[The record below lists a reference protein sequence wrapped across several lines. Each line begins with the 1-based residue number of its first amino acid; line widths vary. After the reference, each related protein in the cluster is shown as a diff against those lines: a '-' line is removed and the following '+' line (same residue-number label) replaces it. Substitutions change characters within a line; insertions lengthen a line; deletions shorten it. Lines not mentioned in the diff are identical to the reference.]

1 MILNKEV
8 ALELLKN
15 LVERASAADKSRFL
29 TTREIEALEF
39 LIAESSGPQE
49 ESASA
54 VALSSDSH
62 SSFVELKICDVKDE
76 DIPHGQVLCVDFGT
90 SFSKAF
96 ASVERSDGGVDI
108 VDLPIGDGSAGTTL
122 ITPSELF
129 ISGERIY
136 FGVEARKQLHLTEA
150 ASDRLIDSI
159 KQYITLG
166 TDVSH
171 LAAVQMSVEQ
181 DPTKRFTK
189 HDILVLYLAHLTY
202 LAEKALLSKGL
213 TENVR
218 RRFTHPAWKDADKEK
233 NEAEMKRMMAQAIVL
248 ARSLGDRLTGSIAAD
263 QVQHLLAELG
273 KIKDDKLPWQL
284 IHSAVREATAAGA
297 GALLGTQDGRRE
309 TFLVIDIGAGTTD
322 VAGFICVNNSKR
334 KTLVV
339 SEIIGAADA
348 APTAGNTL
356 DNLFQR
362 YVLDESKLAQGSEEY
377 KAAALSIRL
386 NRRLLK
392 EALFRKSVVVVPMPT
407 GGPVTVRLEDF
418 LKLPAVEKFNQTLRD
433 LIARSAVVAAGDSP
447 RIKLVATGGGASLPL
462 IEQLV
467 MSGVDHEGKHVSF
480 TKVDLLAEGI
490 RDTNPELVEPYPQ
503 IAVALGGSLPRL
515 PEPVK
520 SVAEGISAAPMRSLE
535 TTYKQ

>member
-1 MILNKEV
+1 MNKEV
-8 ALELLKN
+8 AFELLKN
-15 LVERASAADKSRFL
+15 LVERALAADRNKFL

-39 LIAESSGPQE
+39 LIDGTSGAQGAGDSAADGVTDSDFSS
-49 ESASA
+49 
-54 VALSSDSH
+54 
-62 SSFVELKICDVKDE
+62 VELKACSVKDE
-76 DIPHGQVLCVDFGT
+76 DIPAGQMLCVDFGT

-136 FGVEARKQLHLTEA
+136 FGVEARKHLQLIEA
-150 ASDRLIDSI
+150 PSDRLIDSI

-171 LAAVQMSVEQ
+171 LAAVQMSDVQ
-181 DPTKRFTK
+181 DPTKTFTK
-189 HDILVLYLAHLTY
+189 RDILVLYLAHLNY
-202 LAEKALLSKGL
+202 LAEQALVSKGL
-213 TENVR
+213 TKNVR
-218 RRFTHPAWKDADKEK
+218 RRFTHPAWKDVDKEK
-233 NEAEMKRMMAQAIVL
+233 NEGEMRRMMAQAIIL
-248 ARSLGDRLTGSIAAD
+248 ARSLGDQLTGSISAD
-263 QVQHLLAELG
+263 QAQRLLVELG

-284 IHSAVREATAAGA
+284 IESAVREATAAGA
-297 GALLGTQDGRRE
+297 GALLGTGDGKRE
-309 TFLVIDIGAGTTD
+309 TFLVVDIGAGTTD
-322 VAGFICVNNSKR
+322 VAGFMCVNNPNR
-334 KTLVV
+334 DGLVV

-348 APTAGNTL
+348 NPTAGNTL

-392 EALFRKSVVVVPMPT
+392 ETLFQTGSVIVPMPT
-407 GGPVTVRLEDF
+407 GGPVTVSLEDF
-418 LKLPAVEKFNQTLRD
+418 LRLPAVEKFNQTLRD
-433 LIARSAVVAAGDSP
+433 LVAKLAVVAAGDLT

-462 IEQLV
+462 IDQLV
-467 MSGVDHEGKHVSF
+467 DSGVDHEGKHVAF

-490 RDTNPELVEPYPQ
+490 RDTNPELVKPYPQ
-503 IAVALGGSLPRL
+503 IAVALGGSLPQL
-515 PEPVK
+515 PMPVK
-520 SVAEGISAAPMRSLE
+520 SVGVGFSAAPKRSVE
-535 TTYKQ
+535 TIYKQ